1 MEKKIDIYKHQKKKL
16 KIENPKKVSVIIPNY
31 NYEKYIEESLN
42 SIIDQD
48 YANIEIIIIDDGS
61 KDGKYN

>member
-31 NYEKYIEESLN
+31 NYEKYIIQSLFSLLYIFRNYN
-42 SIIDQD
+42 S
-48 YANIEIIIIDDGS
+48 
-61 KDGKYN
+61 KL

>member
-31 NYEKYIEESLN
+31 NYEKYSSFLFLVLVPYFLYFDLLILVL
-42 SIIDQD
+42 
-48 YANIEIIIIDDGS
+48 
-61 KDGKYN
+61 

>member
-31 NYEKYIEESLN
+31 NCKRINCFL
-42 SIIDQD
+42 ITL
-48 YANIEIIIIDDGS
+48 
-61 KDGKYN
+61 